1 MSDVVVYSREGA
13 VGLIKVASP
22 PVNALSQAVRAGIM
36 AALEQGLADPE
47 VKALVLYGDG
57 RTFIAGADIKEFGKP
72 PKQPGLAEV
81 IAAFDASDKLLI
93 AALHGTALGGG
104 LETALGCHYRV
115 ALPGAKVGL
124 PEVKLGIIPGAGGT
138 QRLPRLAGVEAA
150 LGMITSGRH
159 VPAKEAE
166 ALGIVDAVVDAADV
180 RSAGLAF
187 ADKAIAEGLPLVRVR
202 DRQDKLAAEPE
213 VFAKARADLK
223 RRSRGQT
230 SPLACVDAVEA
241 AATLPFDQGLA
252 REREIFMDC
261 MASPQ
266 RAALIHAFFGER
278 AVSKIP
284 DLDPAVKPRALERAA
299 VIGAGTMG
307 GGIAMCF
314 ANAGLPVT
322 LVETGQEAL
331 DRGLSRIR
339 GNYEAS
345 AKRGRMSAAQ
355 VESAMGLIE
364 PALEL
369 AAVGQADIVIEAV
382 FEKMEVKQEIFTKLS
397 GLAKPGAVLASNT
410 SYLDIDKIAGFTDR
424 PADVL
429 GMHFFSPANV
439 MRLLEIVN
447 AKKTAPEVLKTALQ
461 VGKIMGK
468 VSVVARVCD
477 GFIGNRM
484 LKYYQRQIN
493 FMLEDGAL
501 PQQVDKAMT
510 DFGFA
515 MGPFA
520 VGDLAGI
527 DIGYFNRR
535 REDATRDPAERY
547 VDIADKLYELGRLG
561 QKSGAGWYRY
571 EPGNR
576 KPLPDPLVEELV
588 LEASQRKGIARREI
602 SDEEIRGR
610 VLCALVN
617 EGAKIL
623 EEGISYRPVDI
634 DQVWIHGY
642 AFPAHQ
648 GGPMFWADAQGL
660 DRVVAMMADYAKED
674 PANWQPAALLAELAK
689 SGGSF
694 QAWSDARA

>member
-1 MSDVVVYSREGA
+1 MSDVVVYEREGE

-22 PVNALSQAVRAGIM
+22 PVNALSQAVRAGLM
-36 AALEQGLADPE
+36 EALAAGLADVE
-47 VKALVLYGDG
+47 AKALVLYGDA

-72 PKQPGLAEV
+72 PQSPGLKEV
-81 IAAFDASDKLLI
+81 IDAFDASSKVTI
-93 AALHGTALGGG
+93 AAIHGTALGGG

-115 ALPGAKVGL
+115 AVPTAKVGL

-138 QRLPRLAGVEAA
+138 QRLPRVAGVEAA
-150 LGMITSGRH
+150 LDMITSGRH

-166 ALGIVDAVVDAADV
+166 TLGIVDAVIDSPDI
-180 RSAGLAF
+180 RTAGITF
-187 ADKAIAEGLPLVRVR
+187 ARRAIAEAMPLSRVR
-202 DRQDKLAAEPE
+202 DRQDKLTVPDGLFE
-213 VFAKARADLK
+213 AKRKELA

-230 SPLACVDAVEA
+230 SPLTCVDAVEA
-241 AATLPFDQGLA
+241 AVTLPFDEGLA
-252 REREIFMDC
+252 RERALFMQC
-261 MASPQ
+261 MDSPQ

-284 DLDPAVKPRALERAA
+284 GLPAEVKPRPLQAAA

-322 LVETGQEAL
+322 LIETTQDAL
-331 DRGLSRIR
+331 DRGLGRIR

-345 AKRGRMSAAQ
+345 AKRGRMSAAD
-355 VESAMGLIE
+355 VETRMGLIKPSTDLGDVAE
-364 PALEL
+364 
-369 AAVGQADIVIEAV
+369 ADIIIEAV
-382 FEKMEVKQEIFTKLS
+382 FEKMEVKQEVFTKLDS
-397 GLAKPGAVLASNT
+397 LAKAGAVLASNT
-410 SYLDIDKIAGFTDR
+410 SYLDVDKIAAFTSR
-424 PADVL
+424 PQDVL
-429 GMHFFSPANV
+429 GMHFFSPANI
-439 MRLLEIVN
+439 MRLLEVVN
-447 AKKTAPEVLKTALQ
+447 ATKTAPDTLKTALQ
-461 VGKIMGK
+461 VGKLMGK
-468 VSVVARVCD
+468 VTAVAGVCD

-501 PQQVDKAMT
+501 PQQIDKAMT

-520 VGDLAGI
+520 VGDLAGL

-535 REDATRDPAERY
+535 REDATRDPDERY
-547 VDIADKLYELGRLG
+547 VDIADKLYDLGRLG
-561 QKSGAGWYRY
+561 QKTAAGWYRY
-571 EPGNR
+571 EAGNR
-576 KPLPDPLVEELV
+576 KPLPDPLVEELI
-588 LEASQRKGIARREI
+588 LEASKRKGITRRAI

-623 EEGISYRPVDI
+623 EEGIAFRPVDI

-660 DRVVAMMADYAKED
+660 DKVVAMMAGYAKED
-674 PANWQPAALLAELAK
+674 PKNWQPADLLAQLAK
-689 SGGSF
+689 EGSSF
-694 QAWSDARA
+694 QAWSEARR

>member
-1 MSDVVVYSREGA
+1 MSEVVAYEREGD
-13 VGLIKVASP
+13 VGLIKVMSP
-22 PVNALSQAVRAGIM
+22 PVNALSQAVCAGLM
-36 AALEQGLADPE
+36 QALQAGLADE
-47 VKALVLYGDG
+47 GAKALVLYGDG

-72 PKQPGLAEV
+72 PQEPGLGAV
-81 IAAFDASDKLLI
+81 IDAIDASDKVTI
-93 AALHGTALGGG
+93 AAIHGTALGGG

-115 ALPGAKVGL
+115 ALPSAKVGL

-138 QRLPRLAGVEAA
+138 QRLPRVAGVEAA
-150 LGMITSGRH
+150 LDMITSGRH
-159 VPAKEAE
+159 VPAKEAQS
-166 ALGIVDAVVDAADV
+166 LGILDAVFDLPDV
-180 RSAGLAF
+180 RAAGLAF
-187 ADKAIAEGLPLVRVR
+187 ARHTIDEAKPLARVR
-202 DRQDKLAAEPE
+202 DRQDKLPWQPDIFETTCAN
-213 VFAKARADLK
+213 LK
-223 RRSRGQT
+223 KRSRGQL
-230 SPLACVDAVEA
+230 SPLACVDAVRA
-241 AATLPFDQGLA
+241 AVSLPFEEGLA

-261 MASPQ
+261 MKSSQ
-266 RAALIHAFFGER
+266 RAAMIHAFFGER

-284 DLDPAVKPRALERAA
+284 GLPAEVKPRPLQAAA

-307 GGIAMCF
+307 VGIAMCF

-322 LVETGQEAL
+322 LVETTQEAL
-331 DRGLSRIR
+331 DRGLGKIR

-345 AKRGRMSAAQ
+345 AKRGRMSAEQ
-355 VESAMGLIE
+355 LETCMGLIK
-364 PALEL
+364 PTTDL
-369 AAVGQADIVIEAV
+369 AGVGGADIIIEAV
-382 FEKMEVKQEIFTKLS
+382 FEKMEVKQEIFAKLDRP
-397 GLAKPGAVLASNT
+397 AKPGAVLATNT
-410 SYLDIDKIAGFTDR
+410 SYLDVDRIAAMTGR
-424 PADVL
+424 PEDVL

-439 MRLLEIVN
+439 MRLLEIVK
-447 AKKTAPEVLKTALQ
+447 ATKTAPEVLRTAIE
-461 VGKIMGK
+461 VGRLMRK
-468 VSVVARVCD
+468 VAVVSGLCD

-484 LKYYQRQIN
+484 LKYYQRQVN

-501 PQQVDKAMT
+501 PQQIDAAIT
-510 DFGFA
+510 AFGFA

-571 EPGNR
+571 EKDNR
-576 KPLPDPLVEELV
+576 TPQPDPIVEELV
-588 LEASQRKGIARREI
+588 LDASKRRGIERRRV

-623 EEGISYRPVDI
+623 EEGIAFRPVDI

-660 DRVVAMMADYAKED
+660 DKVVAMMADYAKD
-674 PANWQPAALLAELAK
+674 DAKNWPPTPLLARLAAEG
-689 SGGSF
+689 SSF
-694 QAWSDARA
+694 QAWSDAR